1 MSGSLLN
8 GLIIA
13 EVVVSILMIISI
25 LLQPGDE
32 GMGSF
37 LGGGGGESFR
47 TKRGLEKFLYYATIL
62 FAIAFVI
69 LSLLI
74 VKYTA

>member
-1 MSGSLLN
+1 MSESLLN
-8 GLIIA
+8 GLMIA
-13 EVVVSILMIISI
+13 EIVVSVLMIVSI

-47 TKRGLEKFLYYATIL
+47 TKRGLERFLYYATIVLAVL
-62 FAIAFVI
+62 FGLSAFIA
-69 LSLLI
+69 LI
-74 VKYTA
+74 I